1 MCVCVCVC
9 VFSHKKEGNLAI
21 CDNMD
26 GSLGYDAKWNVQ
38 TEKDKYHMISI
49 ICGILKNIIDAEN
62 RLVIGRGGVKAVG
75 KMGEGGQK
83 V

>member
-1 MCVCVCVC
+1 
-9 VFSHKKEGNLAI
+9 
-21 CDNMD
+21 MD
-26 GSLGYDAKWNVQ
+26 GSLGYDAKRNVRQ
-38 TEKDKYHMISI
+38 RKINYHMISI
-49 ICGILKNIIDAEN
+49 TCGILKNIINAEN